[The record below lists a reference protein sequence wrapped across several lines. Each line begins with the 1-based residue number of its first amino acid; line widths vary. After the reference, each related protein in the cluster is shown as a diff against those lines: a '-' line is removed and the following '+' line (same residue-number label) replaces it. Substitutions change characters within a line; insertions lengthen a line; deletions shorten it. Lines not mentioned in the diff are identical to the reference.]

1 MNNKSLA
8 SIAAI
13 VSMSTV
19 VTYFGRESLFI
30 FLHGYGLDHWLYRL
44 SGLLVI
50 FSVLALLF
58 GRLLHSLFCAFSL
71 LFYFPIAF
79 CGVNSVVLAPQA
91 GEPITWAE
99 YSAVAVFYPLLLALL
114 TGYTL
119 LLLYTEYSNAMPD
132 KTDKHLFLSLSVS
145 ICFSAIASLL
155 LASLFQIMP
164 KSALSWFFPNGQ
176 IEYSKPFFQSLLF
189 PFHWRTLLVYGKFFE
204 NWKERFIACLT

>member
-19 VTYFGRESLFI
+19 VTYFGSESLFI

-44 SGLLVI
+44 SGLLVL

-58 GRLLHSLFCAFSL
+58 GRLLHSLFCVFSL

-79 CGVNSVVLAPQA
+79 YGVNSVVLAPQA
-91 GEPITWAE
+91 DEPITWVE
-99 YSAVAVFYPLLLALL
+99 YSALAVFYPLLLALL
-114 TGYTL
+114 PGYTL
-119 LLLYTEYSNAMPD
+119 FLLYTEYSNAMPD
-132 KTDKHLFLSLSVS
+132 KTDKHLLLLLGVS

-155 LASLFQIMP
+155 LASLFQITP
-164 KSALSWFFPNGQ
+164 KSTLSGFFSHGYT
-176 IEYSKPFFQSLLF
+176 EYSRLFFQSLLF
-189 PFHWRTLLVYGKFFE
+189 PFLSIVIFPIIMNFSK
-204 NWKERFIACLT
+204 RFGGVPPKN